1 MRSMRGGGWV
11 AANENVFHTFNRH
24 GVEPENFSSSIGF
37 RCAR

>member
-1 MRSMRGGGWV
+1 V